1 MLLKSRA
8 KRAANISLQEK
19 CLILFASALCDK
31 VVRKAVFGQFFK
43 ANRLKINVLK
53 KSTKKRREKS
63 KKNASKIWRYQK
75 SPYLCSPIRTR
86 RKQKQ
91 SLFPIA
97 NSFVL
102 PNIKT
107 RKKS

>member
-63 KKNASKIWRYQK
+63 KKMRLRFGGIKKVRTFAVPFGHAESK
-75 SPYLCSPIRTR
+75 SNHF
-86 RKQKQ
+86 
-91 SLFPIA
+91 SL
-97 NSFVL
+97 SQTVSYCL
-102 PNIKT
+102 T
-107 RKKS
+107 